1 MSQIDVEL
9 AALLSSFSSLSF
21 DHPVPHTHAGFASSD
36 VQMNDDD
43 RGYQSDSTDT
53 SSSSVGRSRPS
64 SSRSPCPCAI
74 LQDFACYHGTS
85 VDAAQ
90 AIGDAELSQLV
101 FMHRAAFLECPSAHA
116 GCSASFTGL
125 ASLFEKRLEQ
135 PAGGSLGS
143 MDAVG
148 MLRTEAWYLSGWSS

>member
-1 MSQIDVEL
+1 MKIGVIRYVET
-9 AALLSSFSSLSF
+9 S
-21 DHPVPHTHAGFASSD
+21 SSD
-36 VQMNDDD
+36 IPCRSTIVS
-43 RGYQSDSTDT
+43 YASQSDSTDI
-53 SSSSVGRSRPS
+53 SSSSVSRSRASPS
-64 SSRSPCPCAI
+64 PSPCPCAI

-101 FMHRAAFLECPSAHA
+101 FMHRAAFLERPSAHA

-125 ASLFEKRLEQ
+125 ASLLEKRRIQQ
-135 PAGGSLGS
+135 PAGGSLG

-148 MLRTEAWYLSGWSS
+148 MLRTEAWYLSGWSA

>member
-1 MSQIDVEL
+1 
-9 AALLSSFSSLSF
+9 
-21 DHPVPHTHAGFASSD
+21 
-36 VQMNDDD
+36 MNDDD
-43 RGYQSDSTDT
+43 RGYQVRLSSARSDVLAQPPYASQSDSTDS
-53 SSSSVGRSRPS
+53 SSSSVARSRPS
-64 SSRSPCPCAI
+64 SSSPPCPCAI
-74 LQDFACYHGTS
+74 LHDFACYHGTS

-90 AIGDAELSQLV
+90 AIGDVELSQLV

-125 ASLFEKRLEQ
+125 ASLLEKRLQQ
-135 PAGGSLGS
+135 PAGGSLG

>member
-9 AALLSSFSSLSF
+9 AALLSSFSSLNF
-21 DHPVPHTHAGFASSD
+21 DHHPIPHAGFASSD
-36 VQMNDDD
+36 VHMNYED
-43 RGYQSDSTDT
+43 RGYQSDSTD
-53 SSSSVGRSRPS
+53 SSSSSFTRSRPS
-64 SSRSPCPCAI
+64 PSPSPCPCAI

-101 FMHRAAFLECPSAHA
+101 FMHRAAFLESPSAHA

-125 ASLFEKRLEQ
+125 ASLLEKRIQQ
-135 PAGGSLGS
+135 PAGGSLG

-148 MLRTEAWYLSGWSS
+148 MLRTEAWYLSGWST

>member
-1 MSQIDVEL
+1 
-9 AALLSSFSSLSF
+9 
-21 DHPVPHTHAGFASSD
+21 
-36 VQMNDDD
+36 MNFED
-43 RGYQSDSTDT
+43 RGYQVRYTSPRVTSRSTIIPYASQSDSTDV
-53 SSSSVGRSRPS
+53 SSSSISRSRPS
-64 SSRSPCPCAI
+64 PSPSPCPCAI

-125 ASLFEKRLEQ
+125 ASLLEKRIQQ
-135 PAGGSLGS
+135 PAGGSLG

-148 MLRTEAWYLSGWSS
+148 MLRTEAWYLSGWSA

>member
-21 DHPVPHTHAGFASSD
+21 DHPIQVPHAGFASSD
-36 VQMNDDD
+36 VQMIYED

-53 SSSSVGRSRPS
+53 SSSSITRSRSSPSPS
-64 SSRSPCPCAI
+64 SCPCAI

-85 VDAAQ
+85 VYAAQ

-116 GCSASFTGL
+116 GCSASFKGL
-125 ASLFEKRLEQ
+125 ASLLEKRIQQ
-135 PAGGSLGS
+135 PAGGSLG

-148 MLRTEAWYLSGWSS
+148 MLRTEAWYLSGWSA

>member
-1 MSQIDVEL
+1 MSEFFRWQR
-9 AALLSSFSSLSF
+9 
-21 DHPVPHTHAGFASSD
+21 AGIASAD
-36 VQMNDDD
+36 VQMNDED
-43 RGYQSDSTDT
+43 RGYQVSWSLHYLTSFKYPAQPSYASQSDS
-53 SSSSVGRSRPS
+53 SSSSVSHSRPS
-64 SSRSPCPCAI
+64 SSSSPCSCAI

-125 ASLFEKRLEQ
+125 ASLLEKRLQQ
-135 PAGGSLGS
+135 PAGGSLG

-148 MLRTEAWYLSGWSS
+148 MLRTEAWYLSGWST